1 MSVIAVIPARGG
13 SRRIPRKNIKDFYGQ
28 PIIAYSIQKAQES
41 GLFDHIVV
49 STDDDEI
56 ALISEAYGAKVH
68 RRDPALGVDEVG
80 TQEVVK
86 ECLQAMGLTDADKI
100 EHKVCCIY
108 ATSPLMSVEDLTDG
122 YYVLGDDFDPSDTF
136 VFSVGYPELRDAGQF
151 YWGLAKEFL
160 RGTPLINSGTRL
172 IHVADERICD
182 INTPEDWKRAM
193 QMYVRLE
200 DA

>member
-13 SRRIPRKNIKDFYGQ
+13 SQRIPRKNIKDFYGQ

-56 ALISEAYGAKVH
+56 SMIAEAYGAKVH
-68 RRDPALGVDEVG
+68 RRDPAYGADEVG

-86 ECLQAMGLTDADKI
+86 ECLLAMGLDGQFSA
-100 EHKVCCIY
+100 HVACCIY
-108 ATSPLMSVEDLTDG
+108 ATSPLMDVLDMVIGYQILTE
-122 YYVLGDDFDPSDTF
+122 YNEASF

-151 YWGLAKEFL
+151 YWGWARDFINEV
-160 RGTPLINSGTRL
+160 PLINSETRM

-193 QMYVRLE
+193 KMYARLD

>member
-1 MSVIAVIPARGG
+1 MSIIAIIPARGG
-13 SRRIPRKNIKDFYGQ
+13 SQRIPRKNIKDFYGQ

-68 RRDPALGVDEVG
+68 RRDPALGADEVG
-80 TQEVVK
+80 TQEVVR
-86 ECLQAMGLTDADKI
+86 ECLMAMGITIADKHI
-100 EHKVCCIY
+100 ACCIY
-108 ATSPLMSVEDLTDG
+108 ATSPLMSVEDLRGG
-122 YYVLGDDFDPSDTF
+122 YSLLVASNMATF

-151 YWGLAKEFL
+151 YWGRACDFIDEI
-160 RGTPLINSGTRL
+160 PLINEYTRM

-193 QMYVRLE
+193 KMYARLD

>member
-1 MSVIAVIPARGG
+1 MSVIAIIPARGG
-13 SRRIPRKNIKDFYGQ
+13 SQRIPRKNIKDFYGQ

-56 ALISEAYGAKVH
+56 SMIAEAYGAKVH
-68 RRDPALGVDEVG
+68 RRDPAYGADEVG
-80 TQEVVK
+80 TQAVVR
-86 ECLQAMGLTDADKI
+86 ECLMAMGLAVGGCD
-100 EHKVCCIY
+100 EHSACCIY
-108 ATSPLMSVEDLTDG
+108 ATSPLMSVADLTDG
-122 YYVLGDDFDPSDTF
+122 FQVLNTPATSF

-151 YWGLAKEFL
+151 YWGWACDFVLDV
-160 RGTPLINSGTRL
+160 PLINEYTRM

-193 QMYVRLE
+193 KMYARL
-200 DA
+200 DNA

>member
-1 MSVIAVIPARGG
+1 MSIIAIIPARGG
-13 SRRIPRKNIKDFYGQ
+13 SQRIPRKNIKDFYGQ

-56 ALISEAYGAKVH
+56 SLIAEAYGAKVH
-68 RRDPALGVDEVG
+68 RRDPAYGADEVG
-80 TQEVVK
+80 TQEVVR
-86 ECLQAMGLTDADKI
+86 ECLLAMGLGSNDQATHMA
-100 EHKVCCIY
+100 CCIY
-108 ATSPLMSVEDLTDG
+108 ATSPLMSVEDLRDG
-122 YYVLGDDFDPSDTF
+122 YQVLAVNNLVTF

-151 YWGLAKEFL
+151 YWGRACDFIDEI
-160 RGTPLINSGTRL
+160 PLINEYTRM

-182 INTPEDWKRAM
+182 INTHEDWKRAM
-193 QMYVRLE
+193 KMFARLD

>member
-1 MSVIAVIPARGG
+1 MSVIAIIPARGG
-13 SRRIPRKNIKDFYGQ
+13 SQRIPRKNIKDFYGQ

-56 ALISEAYGAKVH
+56 AMVAEAYGAKVH
-68 RRDPALGVDEVG
+68 RRDPAYGVDDVG
-80 TQEVVK
+80 TQEVVR
-86 ECLQAMGLTDADKI
+86 ECLTAMGLGLHDEVDHIA
-100 EHKVCCIY
+100 CCIY
-108 ATSPLMSVEDLTDG
+108 ATSPLMSVEDLEMG
-122 YYVLGDDFDPSDTF
+122 HLLLQSKGAAY

-151 YWGLAKEFL
+151 YWGRTYCFIASV
-160 RGTPLINSGTRL
+160 PLINPDTRM

-182 INTPEDWKRAM
+182 INTPDDWIRAM
-193 QMYVRLE
+193 LMYARLE

>member
-1 MSVIAVIPARGG
+1 VSVIAIIPARGG
-13 SRRIPRKNIKDFYGQ
+13 SQRIPRKNIKDFWGQ

-56 ALISEAYGAKVH
+56 SMIAEAYGAKVH

-86 ECLQAMGLTDADKI
+86 ECLQAMGLTVEDYTHYA
-100 EHKVCCIY
+100 CCIY
-108 ATSPLMSVEDLTDG
+108 ATSPLMDVEDLRLG
-122 YYVLGDDFDPSDTF
+122 YHLAIGEIDETTF
-136 VFSVGYPELRDAGQF
+136 VLSAGYPELRDAGQF
-151 YWGLAKEFL
+151 YWGSVTHFISGE
-160 RGTPLINSGTRL
+160 PLIGCATRV

-193 QMYVRLE
+193 KMYARLD